1 MMSKTIQLASL
12 LMATAATSA
21 GAQTQAPVENLDPA
35 ADLSSLREQ
44 IAEMK
49 RQAQIAQ
56 EQSNKQIELLQNR
69 LEKIET
75 DARAAATQAATAPA
89 KAPVPVGPVADA
101 TPKSKKWYDTIS
113 LRGYTQLRYNR
124 LLETNSDL
132 QSPQGDRSIGDNNG
146 LFLRRAR
153 LVISGQLSQRVSFYI
168 QPDFATAAAS
178 DNQNFAQLRD
188 AYFDVGLDNKSE
200 YRLRF
205 GQSKI
210 PYSFENLQ
218 SSSNRLPL
226 DRNDALNS
234 AIPNERD
241 LGVMLYWAPDKI
253 RQRFSYLT
261 NSGLKGSGDYGV
273 VGLGVYNGQ
282 TLNRPEA
289 NNGQHFVARVT
300 YPFLLGKKQIFEP
313 SLQAYT
319 GRYRIPTNSISQGV
333 GVRPD
338 RNYLD
343 ERVAAGFTLYPQPFG
358 VQAEYNVGRGPE
370 FDKNTDRI
378 ESKNLRGGYLMLFY
392 RQQLKG
398 DQTLI
403 PFARYQRYNG
413 GKKQEL
419 DARSYDVR
427 ELEFGAEWQ
436 LSRQVEFT
444 AQYTIADRRYEDFVK
459 QNNRQR
465 GNLLRLQAQFNY

>member
-1 MMSKTIQLASL
+1 
-12 LMATAATSA
+12 
-21 GAQTQAPVENLDPA
+21 
-35 ADLSSLREQ
+35 
-44 IAEMK
+44 MK
-49 RQAQIAQ
+49 RQSELARQR
-56 EQSNKQIELLQNR
+56 SDRQIELLQQR
-69 LEKIET
+69 LDKIEA
-75 DARAAATQAATAPA
+75 DARAKAATPVTPLTPDDESGGAP
-89 KAPVPVGPVADA
+89 KTPPVGAKTGVIDA
-101 TPKSKKWYDTIS
+101 TPKSKKWYDTIN

-132 QSPQGDRSIGDNNG
+132 QVPQGDRSIGGQNG
-146 LFLRRAR
+146 FFLRRAR
-153 LVISGQLSQRVSFYI
+153 LVFSGELSRRVSFYI
-168 QPDFATAAAS
+168 QPDFATSAS
-178 DNQNFAQLRD
+178 SDQLNFGQLRD
-188 AYFDVGLDNKSE
+188 AYFDVGLDDKNQF
-200 YRLRF
+200 RLRF

-218 SSSNRLPL
+218 SSSQRLPL

-241 LGVMLYWAPDKI
+241 LGVMLYWAPAAI
-253 RQRFSYLT
+253 RKRFAMLT
-261 NSGLKGSGDYGV
+261 SSGLKGSGDYGV
-273 VGLGVYNGQ
+273 FGVGIYNGQ

-289 NNGQHFVARVT
+289 NDGQHFVARAS
-300 YPFLLGKKQIFEP
+300 YPFLLGKQIFEP

-319 GRYRIPTNSISQGV
+319 GRYRIPNNNISQGV

-343 ERVAAGFTLYPQPFG
+343 ERVAIGATLYPQPFG

-370 FDKNTDRI
+370 FDKNSDTI
-378 ESKNLRGGYLMLFY
+378 ESKNLRGGYLMFFY
-392 RQQLKG
+392 RQKLKG

-403 PFARYQRYNG
+403 PFVRYQRYNG

-436 LSRQVEFT
+436 LSRQFELT
-444 AQYTIADRRYEDFVK
+444 AQYTIADRRYEDFRN
-459 QNNRQR
+459 QDNRQR